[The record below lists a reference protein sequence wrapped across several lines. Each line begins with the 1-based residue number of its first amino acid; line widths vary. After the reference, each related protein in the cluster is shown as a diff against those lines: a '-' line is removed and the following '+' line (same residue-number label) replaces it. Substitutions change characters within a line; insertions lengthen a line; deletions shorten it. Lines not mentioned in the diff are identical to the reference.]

1 MFQPCIN
8 SILLSKRTT
17 PYPSGRAYVRACLG
31 LTCAR
36 PSRGVLFVP
45 NQKTSRFATFSV
57 AWMFGPG
64 IAAQLCWLPISRK
77 LGSVIFHRHDHHEAP
92 PSTLRLLRVS
102 TLTTS
107 ILFIIVR
114 PCETTAAPRLQ
125 PFGPI
130 KTLET
135 RGNLQPRTLSSG
147 RIARPGPRGSCIAP
161 DGTDRINK
169 RHPIRWEYQDKGK
182 WVSR

>member
-1 MFQPCIN
+1 M
-8 SILLSKRTT
+8 
-17 PYPSGRAYVRACLG
+17 RARARACFR

-36 PSRGVLFVP
+36 PCRGVLFVP

-64 IAAQLCWLPISRK
+64 IAAQLRWLPISRK

-147 RIARPGPRGSCIAP
+147 SLARPGPRGSCIAP